1 LIFHSK
7 EHIWGEG
14 EMIFRENS
22 SRSTVDS
29 CRHYPL

>member
-1 LIFHSK
+1 
-7 EHIWGEG
+7 
-14 EMIFRENS
+14 MIFRENS